1 MRWIIPLSSL
11 CVGLCVGLGVGV
23 GVAPRGV
30 VLRDDVSAPLAP
42 AMSVARF
49 LECSEAQADEFTE
62 AELGA
67 LWVRWRLRHAWPEW
81 GTP

>member
-11 CVGLCVGLGVGV
+11 VAGLCVGLGVGV

-30 VLRDDVSAPLAP
+30 VVRDSAPSALASE
-42 AMSVARF
+42 MSVARF
-49 LECSEAQADEFTE
+49 LACSEARADEFSE

-67 LWVRWRLRHAWPEW
+67 LWVSWRLRHAWPNW